1 MAEFASPV
9 DAMEAAI
16 EIQKEVSAKA
26 KEIQKKIIEIK
37 KRQIEII

>member
-16 EIQKEVSAKA
+16 DIQKEISAKT
-26 KEIQKKIIEIK
+26 KEIKDNITI
-37 KRQIEII
+37 